1 MKIKKTNLIAKV
13 MAMALALALSIGL
26 IPVNAYAAQAQ
37 PTAQAEPKSEQVAAN
52 INYDITVTFNGE
64 AKALSNVNGQQV
76 YPVLYGG
83 TTYVPIRAIGY
94 LLGLNVDWDQATR
107 TVLLDKPANGQTA
120 DIKTAKPDD
129 PKKTGTQ
136 AIKPTIDPGITVKYN
151 GEVQTMKTATG
162 AVVYPMIDGGTTY
175 LPIRAVSN
183 MLGLDVDWEQS
194 TQTVKLTGKAAG
206 QDITV
211 DTPKGKIVINTGDSV
226 ESITKKLS
234 DAGVD
239 AAGIKMILAAFVN
252 KPTGNGTST
261 NKHTTVDGT
270 RAYTE
275 YFSVDWS
282 TAGESYIIAKTDA
295 KLDKAVHGKLYIAW
309 KDSTGKKH
317 GQSWDLTPGI
327 EYNIPLEGGS
337 TEYAVSVTP
346 VGKVCKHLMTEEQYE
361 LSATI
366 PTLAAK
372 FTAEI
377 SDPDS
382 LYLVSRPDM
391 DYKNAPEVST
401 KALELTKNCK
411 TDAEKIAA
419 VYEWV
424 GRNISYD
431 HAKYAKT
438 RAEEAAQKNGAR
450 PDNCNYNPN
459 SSNHWD
465 YSGNNYDSVDNIMA
479 AKSGI
484 CGDYAALTTAMLRSV
499 GVQCKYVEGPAY
511 FNSSNGENHAWVA
524 VNPKTGKLDTTAL
537 GAGKDYEPIKAGE
550 TANMHPTG
558 WIRLDPTNFSHK
570 NITSN
575 DANYQAEKYK

>member
-1 MKIKKTNLIAKV
+1 MRQSKRFT
-13 MAMALALALSIGL
+13 ALALALALVLSLTTG
-26 IPVNAYAAQAQ
+26 ASAAQSKA
-37 PTAQAEPKSEQVAAN
+37 EQVAASISYN
-52 INYDITVTFNGE
+52 ITVTFNGE

-94 LLGLNVDWDQATR
+94 LLGLKVDWDQATR
-107 TVLLDKPANGQTA
+107 TVLLGTPGDGDTIE
-120 DIKTAKPDD
+120 IKTAFPDI
-129 PKKTGTQ
+129 PRKIGTE
-136 AIKPTIDPGITVKYN
+136 AVAPTIDPSITVKYD
-151 GEVQTMKTATG
+151 GAVQEMKTAKG
-162 AVVYPMIDGGTTY
+162 DIVYPMLLGGTTY

-252 KPTGNGTST
+252 KPVDNGTGTGT
-261 NKHTTVDGT
+261 NNHTTVEGA

-295 KLDKAVHGKLYIAW
+295 KLDKAIHGKLYIAW

-337 TEYAVSVTP
+337 TEYTMSVTP

-391 DYKNAPEVST
+391 DYKNAPEVSA
-401 KALELTKNCK
+401 KALELTKDCK
-411 TDAEKIAA
+411 TDAEKVTVIFN
-419 VYEWV
+419 WV
-424 GRNISYD
+424 SQNIKYD
-431 HAKYAKT
+431 YA
-438 RAEEAAQKNGAR
+438 EAARLDAGYKQ
-450 PDNCNYNPN
+450 PENCSTNPN

-465 YSGNNYDSVDNIMA
+465 YSENIYTTLSDTMA
-479 AKSGI
+479 TKSGI
-484 CGDYAALTTAMLRSV
+484 CEQYAVLTTAMLRSV
-499 GVQCKYVEGPAY
+499 GVQCKYVSGMSYSVGKGETYENG
-511 FNSSNGENHAWVA
+511 NGEAHAWVA
-524 VNPKTGKLDTTAL
+524 VNPKTGKLDTAAL

-558 WIRLDPTNFSHK
+558 WIRLDPTNAR
-570 NITSN
+570 NTNWASN
-575 DANYQAEKYK
+575 DANYCTYEVK